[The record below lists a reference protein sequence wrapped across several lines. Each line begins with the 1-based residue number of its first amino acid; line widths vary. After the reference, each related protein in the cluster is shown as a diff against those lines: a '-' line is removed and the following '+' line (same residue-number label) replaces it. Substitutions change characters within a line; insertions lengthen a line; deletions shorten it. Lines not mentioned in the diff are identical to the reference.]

1 MGVVRRPSSATLS
14 AWKWLGLVT
23 AVWVQAVS
31 GNNYT
36 FSNYSDAIKSLLN
49 LNQVELNN
57 LSVAKD
63 IGKAFGLLAGFASD
77 YLPTW
82 AILLIGSLEGFA
94 GYGAQWLVVSRRIS
108 PLPYWQM
115 CVVLCM
121 GGNST
126 TWMNTA
132 VLVTCIRN
140 FRQSRGPV
148 SGLLKGYIGLSTAI
162 FTDLSSA
169 LFAGSPSYFLLML
182 TVLPGLVCVTAMVF
196 LRELPAEDAARDPP
210 EAELR
215 CFSVLNFLAVVIALY
230 LLVNDLTGAH
240 GVAFSRVFS
249 AGLVVLLATP
259 LVIPAYMVVGR
270 GGRKGATAADG
281 NDVESVR
288 QPLVAAEQER
298 KVEEEEREG
307 EKQVEHVR
315 GTVVIGEEHTIGEAV
330 RTWEFW
336 ILFGSFL
343 CGVGTGLAVMNNLGQ
358 IGSAL
363 GYADVSMFVSL
374 TSIFGFF
381 GRILS
386 GSLSEHFIRLVPCLM
401 RSPFRLTVSGDCSS
415 HLKPFR
421 FAHSGQVGRK
431 SATPR
436 PMWNA
441 ASQIV
446 MAAGYIIMAMAL
458 PGSLYVGSIVVGM
471 CYGVRIAVSV
481 PTASELFGLKYYGLI
496 YNILILNLPLGSFL
510 FSGLLAGILYD
521 KEATSGAG
529 GFNTC
534 VGAHCYRLVF
544 LIMSVACVIGF
555 GLDLLLSFRMKDVYL
570 KIQATKNARAE
581 KKSASSARN

>member
-1 MGVVRRPSSATLS
+1 
-14 AWKWLGLVT
+14 
-23 AVWVQAVS
+23 
-31 GNNYT
+31 
-36 FSNYSDAIKSLLN
+36 
-49 LNQVELNN
+49 
-57 LSVAKD
+57 
-63 IGKAFGLLAGFASD
+63 
-77 YLPTW
+77 
-82 AILLIGSLEGFA
+82 
-94 GYGAQWLVVSRRIS
+94 
-108 PLPYWQM
+108 M

-140 FRQSRGPV
+140 FRRSRGPV
-148 SGLLKGYIGLSTAI
+148 SGLLKGYVGLSTAI
-162 FTDLSSA
+162 FTDLASA
-169 LFAGSPSYFLLML
+169 LFAGSPSYFLLLL
-182 TVLPGLVCVTAMVF
+182 TILPGLVCVAAMIF
-196 LRELPAEDAARDPP
+196 LQELPAEDAARDPP
-210 EAELR
+210 DAELR
-215 CFSVLNFLAVVIALY
+215 CFSVLNVLAVVIALY

-240 GVAFSRVFS
+240 GVVFSRVFS
-249 AGLVVLLATP
+249 AGLVVLLVSP
-259 LVIPAYMVVGR
+259 LVIPAYMVVGAR
-270 GGRKGATAADG
+270 QKKGETVADG
-281 NDVESVR
+281 EHVESMR
-288 QPLVAAEQER
+288 QPLMAAEQGR
-298 KVEEEEREG
+298 KVEEVEGAMEEAG
-307 EKQVEHVR
+307 HVCR
-315 GTVVIGEEHTIGEAV
+315 RVLIGEEHTIGEAL

-343 CGVGTGLAVMNNLGQ
+343 CGVGTGLAVINNLGQ

-363 GYADVSMFVSL
+363 GYADVSIFVSL

-381 GRILS
+381 ARILS
-386 GSLSEHFIRLVPCLM
+386 GTLSEHYI
-401 RSPFRLTVSGDCSS
+401 
-415 HLKPFR
+415 
-421 FAHSGQVGRK
+421 RK

-436 PMWNA
+436 PIWNA

-458 PGSLYVGSIVVGM
+458 PGALYAGSIVVGM

-521 KEATSGAG
+521 MQATSDSG

-544 LIMSVACVIGF
+544 FIMAVVCVVGF

-570 KIQATKNARAE
+570 KIQVTMNTRTE
-581 KKSASSARN
+581 NKSAFSANN